1 MVTHEPEVAERTKR
15 SIVLR
20 DGHIV
25 STNERTKASRSE
37 EHGAET
43 HAVRFPCSLLLRS
56 PAPRSS
62 CPVWLRTLQLSVKSL
77 LMHPLRSSLTVLG
90 IFIGVSSV
98 IWLLALGEG
107 ISRAAQEQIA
117 SLGAL
122 NIIVRTVKPSSRP
135 SQDAGYGLTRD
146 DYMRLLATVPTIDKA
161 IPMRDAAGDRVPQ
174 QDPQDGRPAAWA
186 RTPEYAEVTR
196 LAVDRGR
203 FLSDA
208 DIDRK
213 RNYCVLAAEVAER
226 LFPYGEPVGKEV
238 MIDDDFYK
246 VVGVMKPRAASAG
259 IGGSLAAEVF
269 SSDIYI
275 PITTLWRREGD
286 MIVSIKPG
294 QFQRDINEVTQITIQ
309 VNDRDLVLPTAEVVR
324 NTIQYAHT
332 LPDFAVIV
340 PLELLE
346 QARTTQLM
354 FIVFLGLIAAISLVV
369 GGIGIMNIMLATV
382 IERTRE
388 IGIRRA
394 LGAKK
399 RDITRQFL
407 AESVVLSVLGG
418 MLGILGGVFCRPLTL
433 CVRAASSSAG
443 SPSRWRRVPKLIQ
456 EMEPQLIGWSI
467 PLAFAIS
474 VLVGV
479 IFGVY
484 PAARAARL
492 DPIEALRHE

>member
-1 MVTHEPEVAERTKR
+1 MF
-15 SIVLR
+15 
-20 DGHIV
+20 
-25 STNERTKASRSE
+25 N
-37 EHGAET
+37 
-43 HAVRFPCSLLLRS
+43 
-56 PAPRSS
+56 
-62 CPVWLRTLQLSVKSL
+62 VWLRTLQLSVKSL

-107 ISRAAQEQIA
+107 ISRAAQEQIS

-122 NIIVRTVKPSSRP
+122 NIIVRTVKPP
-135 SQDAGYGLTRD
+135 AEQIEDAPYGLTRK
-146 DYMRLLATVPTIDKA
+146 DYVRLLATVPTIEKA
-161 IPMRDAAGDRVPQ
+161 IPMRVLPAIEFRNKRRKLE
-174 QDPQDGRPAAWA
+174 GRLVGT
-186 RTPEYAEVTR
+186 TPDYAEVTR
-196 LAVDRGR
+196 LTLDHGR

-208 DIDRK
+208 DIENE
-213 RNYCVLAAEVAER
+213 RNYCVLAAEVATA
-226 LFPYGEPVGKEV
+226 LFPLGTPIGQRV
-238 MIDDDFYK
+238 MIKDDFYE
-246 VVGVMKPRAASAG
+246 VVGVMRPRAASAG

-269 SSDIYI
+269 SSDIYV

-294 QFQRDINEVTQITIQ
+294 QFQRDINEVTQIT
-309 VNDRDLVLPTAEVVR
+309 VRVKNRDLVLPTADVVR
-324 NTIQYAHT
+324 NTIEYAHA
-332 LPDFAVIV
+332 LQDFAVIV

-354 FIVFLGLIAAISLVV
+354 FIVFLGMIAAISLVV

-407 AESVVLSVLGG
+407 TESVVLSVLGG
-418 MLGILGGVFCRPLTL
+418 TLGILGGAFCRPLTL
-433 CVRAASSSAG
+433 AARQG
-443 SPSRWRRVPKLIQ
+443 LFRWFPEQMATVPKLIQ
-456 EMEPQLIGWSI
+456 DMEPHLIGWSI

-484 PAARAARL
+484 PAARAASL

>member
-1 MVTHEPEVAERTKR
+1 MFA
-15 SIVLR
+15 
-20 DGHIV
+20 
-25 STNERTKASRSE
+25 
-37 EHGAET
+37 
-43 HAVRFPCSLLLRS
+43 
-56 PAPRSS
+56 
-62 CPVWLRTLQLSVKSL
+62 VWLRTLQLSIKSL
-77 LMHPLRSSLTVLG
+77 WMHPLRSSLTVLG

-107 ISRAAQEQIA
+107 ISRAAQEQIS

-122 NIIVRTVKPSSRP
+122 NIIVRTVRP
-135 SQDAGYGLTRD
+135 SGDEAQDAGYGLTRD
-146 DYMRLLATVPTIDKA
+146 DYVRLLATVPTIEKA
-161 IPMRDAAGDRVPQ
+161 IPMRILPAIEFRNKKWKME
-174 QDPQDGRPAAWA
+174 GRLVGT
-186 RTPEYAEVTR
+186 TPDYADVTR

-203 FLSDA
+203 FISDS
-208 DIDRK
+208 DIEFE
-213 RNYCVLAAEVAER
+213 RNYCVLAAEVAAT
-226 LFPYGEPVGKEV
+226 LFPASDPIGQK
-238 MIDDDFYK
+238 ILIKDDFYD
-246 VVGVMKPRAASAG
+246 VVGVMKRRSPSAG
-259 IGGSLAAEVF
+259 IGGSLAAETF
-269 SSDIYI
+269 SDDVYI
-275 PITTLWRREGD
+275 PITGLWRREGD

-294 QFQRDINEVTQITIQ
+294 SFQRDINQVSQIT
-309 VNDRDLVLPTAEVVR
+309 VRVKNRDVVLPTADVVR

-332 LPDFAVIV
+332 LPDFAVVV

-388 IGIRRA
+388 VGIRRA
-394 LGAKK
+394 LGAKR

-407 AESVVLSVLGG
+407 TESVVLSVLGG
-418 MLGILGGVFCRPLTL
+418 TLGILGGVFCRPLTL
-433 CVRAASSSAG
+433 VARRELF
-443 SPSRWRRVPKLIQ
+443 RWFPEQMATVPKLIQ
-456 EMEPQLIGWSI
+456 EMEPHLIGWSV

-484 PAARAARL
+484 PAARAASL

>member
-1 MVTHEPEVAERTKR
+1 MF
-15 SIVLR
+15 
-20 DGHIV
+20 
-25 STNERTKASRSE
+25 N
-37 EHGAET
+37 
-43 HAVRFPCSLLLRS
+43 
-56 PAPRSS
+56 
-62 CPVWLRTLQLSVKSL
+62 VWMRTLQLSVKSL
-77 LMHPLRSSLTVLG
+77 WMHPLRSSLTVLG

-122 NIIVRTVKPSSRP
+122 NIIVRTVKPP
-135 SQDAGYGLTRD
+135 SDQVQDAGYGLTRA
-146 DYMRLLATVPTIDKA
+146 DYTRLLATVRTISEA
-161 IPMRDAAGDRVPQ
+161 IPMRILPAVEFRNKTRKME
-174 QDPQDGRPAAWA
+174 GRLVGT
-186 RTPEYAEVTR
+186 TPEYAEVTR
-196 LAVDRGR
+196 LNVARGR
-203 FLSDA
+203 FLEDT
-208 DIDRK
+208 DITEE

-226 LFPYGEPVGKEV
+226 LFPFGEPVGQEI
-238 MIDDDFYK
+238 MIKDDFYR
-246 VVGVMKPRAASAG
+246 VVGVMRPRAASAG
-259 IGGSLAAEVF
+259 IGGSLAAETF
-269 SSDIYI
+269 SSDVYI
-275 PITTLWRREGD
+275 PISTLWRREGD
-286 MIVSIKPG
+286 MIISIKPG
-294 QFQRDINEVTQITIQ
+294 QFQRDINEVTQVTVQ
-309 VNDRDLVLPTAEVVR
+309 VPNRDVVLPTAELVR
-324 NTIQYAHT
+324 NTIQYGHT
-332 LPDFAVIV
+332 LPDFTVVV

-388 IGIRRA
+388 IGVRRA

-418 MLGILGGVFCRPLTL
+418 TLGILGGAFCRPITL
-433 CVRAASSSAG
+433 LARAALFQWFPQQMAT
-443 SPSRWRRVPKLIQ
+443 VPKLIQ
-456 EMEPQLIGWSI
+456 DMEPHLIGWSI

-484 PAARAARL
+484 PAARAASL

>member
-1 MVTHEPEVAERTKR
+1 MFA
-15 SIVLR
+15 
-20 DGHIV
+20 
-25 STNERTKASRSE
+25 
-37 EHGAET
+37 
-43 HAVRFPCSLLLRS
+43 
-56 PAPRSS
+56 
-62 CPVWLRTLQLSVKSL
+62 VWLRTLQLSAKSL
-77 LMHPLRSSLTVLG
+77 WMHPLRSSLTVLG

-107 ISRAAQEQIA
+107 ISRAAQEQIS

-122 NIIVRTVKPSSRP
+122 NIIVRTVKPP
-135 SQDAGYGLTRD
+135 TDQVQDAGFGLTRA
-146 DYMRLLATVPTIDKA
+146 DYVRLVATVPTIAKA
-161 IPMRDAAGDRVPQ
+161 IPMRVLPAMEFRYKNRKME
-174 QDPQDGRPAAWA
+174 GRLVGT
-186 RTPEYAEVTR
+186 TPDYAEVTR
-196 LAVDRGR
+196 LSVDRGR

-208 DIDRK
+208 DLEK
-213 RNYCVLAAEVAER
+213 ERNYCVLAAEVAAR
-226 LFPYGEPVGKEV
+226 LFPFGEPIGQEIMVN
-238 MIDDDFYK
+238 DDFYE
-246 VVGVMKPRAASAG
+246 VVGIMRPRSPSAG

-269 SSDIYI
+269 SQDVYI

-294 QFQRDINEVTQITIQ
+294 QFQREINQVTQVTIQ
-309 VNDRDLVLPTAEVVR
+309 VKDRDYVLPTAELVR

-340 PLELLE
+340 PLELLK

-388 IGIRRA
+388 VGIRRA

-399 RDITRQFL
+399 SDITRQFL

-418 MLGILGGVFCRPLTL
+418 VLGILGGAFCRPITL
-433 CVRAASSSAG
+433 LARHFLFEWFPEQMAT
-443 SPSRWRRVPKLIQ
+443 VPKLIQ
-456 EMEPQLIGWSI
+456 EMEPQLIPWSI
-467 PLAFAIS
+467 PLAFLIS

-484 PAARAARL
+484 PAARAASL

>member
-1 MVTHEPEVAERTKR
+1 
-15 SIVLR
+15 
-20 DGHIV
+20 
-25 STNERTKASRSE
+25 
-37 EHGAET
+37 
-43 HAVRFPCSLLLRS
+43 
-56 PAPRSS
+56 
-62 CPVWLRTLQLSVKSL
+62 
-77 LMHPLRSSLTVLG
+77 MHPLRSSLTVLG

-122 NIIVRTVKPSSRP
+122 NIIVRTVKPP
-135 SQDAGYGLTRD
+135 ADQIEDAPYGLTRQ
-146 DYMRLLATVPTIDKA
+146 DYVRLLATVPTIEKA
-161 IPMRDAAGDRVPQ
+161 IPMRVLPAIEFRRKARRME
-174 QDPQDGRPAAWA
+174 GRLVGT
-186 RTPEYAEVTR
+186 TPEYAQVTR

-203 FLSDA
+203 FLTDA
-208 DIDRK
+208 DVVSE
-213 RNYCVLAAEVAER
+213 RNYCVLASEVAEK
-226 LFPYGEPVGKEV
+226 LFPFGEPLGEEILIK
-238 MIDDDFYK
+238 DDYYE
-246 VVGVMKPRAASAG
+246 VVGIMRPRAASAG

-269 SSDIYI
+269 SSDIYV

-294 QFQRDINEVTQITIQ
+294 QFQRDINEVTQIT
-309 VNDRDLVLPTAEVVR
+309 VRVANRDVVLPTAEVVR

-332 LPDFAVIV
+332 LQDFAVIV

-346 QARTTQLM
+346 QARATQLM
-354 FIVFLGLIAAISLVV
+354 FIVFLGMIAAISLVV

-407 AESVVLSVLGG
+407 TESVVLSVLGG
-418 MLGILGGVFCRPLTL
+418 TLGILGGIFCRPITL
-433 CVRAASSSAG
+433 FARG
-443 SPSRWRRVPKLIQ
+443 QLFRWFPERMEAVPKLIQ
-456 EMEPQLIGWSI
+456 DMEPHLIGWSI

-474 VLVGV
+474 VFVGV

-484 PAARAARL
+484 PAARAASL

>member
-1 MVTHEPEVAERTKR
+1 ML
-15 SIVLR
+15 SIW
-20 DGHIV
+20 I
-25 STNERTKASRSE
+25 
-37 EHGAET
+37 
-43 HAVRFPCSLLLRS
+43 
-56 PAPRSS
+56 
-62 CPVWLRTLQLSVKSL
+62 RTLQLSVKSL
-77 LMHPLRSSLTVLG
+77 WMHPLRSALTVLG

-107 ISRAAQEQIA
+107 ISHAAQEQIS

-122 NIIVRTVKPSSRP
+122 NIIVRTVKPTGEQA
-135 SQDAGYGLTRD
+135 QDAGYGLTRND
-146 DYMRLLATVPTIDKA
+146 FVRLVATVPTIDKA
-161 IPMRDAAGDRVPQ
+161 IPMRIIPAVEFHNKRQ
-174 QDPQDGRPAAWA
+174 KMEGRLVGT
-186 RTPEYAEVTR
+186 TPDYAEVTR
-196 LAVDRGR
+196 LSIERGR

-208 DIDRK
+208 DVEEE
-213 RNYCVLAAEVAER
+213 RNYCVLAFEVAET
-226 LFPYGEPVGKEV
+226 LFPYGEPVGQEV
-238 MIDDDFYK
+238 QINKSFYRII
-246 VVGVMKPRAASAG
+246 GVMRRRSASAG
-259 IGGSLAAEVF
+259 IGGSLAAETF

-275 PITTLWRREGD
+275 PISTLWRREGD

-294 QFQRDINEVTQITIQ
+294 QFQRDINQVSQVTIQ
-309 VNDRDLVLPTAEVVR
+309 VKDRDSVLPTADVVR
-324 NTIQYAHT
+324 NTIEYAHT
-332 LPDFAVIV
+332 MPDFTVVV

-388 IGIRRA
+388 VGIRRA

-407 AESVVLSVLGG
+407 AESVVLSVSGG
-418 MLGILGGVFCRPLTL
+418 LLGILGGAFCRPLTL
-433 CVRAASSSAG
+433 VAREALFHWFPKQMAN
-443 SPSRWRRVPKLIQ
+443 VPKLIQ
-456 EMEPQLIGWSI
+456 EMEPALIPWSI

-474 VLVGV
+474 VMVGV

-484 PAARAARL
+484 PAARAASL